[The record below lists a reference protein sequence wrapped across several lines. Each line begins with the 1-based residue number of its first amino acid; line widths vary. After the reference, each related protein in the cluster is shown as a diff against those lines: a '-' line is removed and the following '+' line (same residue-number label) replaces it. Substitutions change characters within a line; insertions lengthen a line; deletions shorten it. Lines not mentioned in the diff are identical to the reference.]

1 MPNAE
6 SITELFRGP
15 EFEYWA
21 TRDFIHS
28 LEEYFIQ
35 RFLDPEKDVLEAGTG
50 GGFLLHFMQEQ
61 GFKSL
66 RGYDLLPEFV
76 AYAREHD
83 PGGRL
88 QFDCADA
95 AALPYQD
102 EQFSQILYF
111 SHMLCL
117 LPDKE
122 QRDKT
127 VAEAF
132 RILKPGGV
140 ALFNVLS
147 YEFRLQSLVH
157 RVYLAWLWMLRK
169 TTGSETP
176 MQYMPMLK
184 QNNRFNRKALLN
196 AGPYFY
202 WFRAREIIDYL
213 RNKGFEVEY
222 AAYRG
227 KDKKP
232 KEVNPEDPVIREAT
246 GHLYLACRK
255 PIR

>member
-1 MPNAE
+1 
-6 SITELFRGP
+6 
-15 EFEYWA
+15 
-21 TRDFIHS
+21 
-28 LEEYFIQ
+28 
-35 RFLDPEKDVLEAGTG
+35 
-50 GGFLLHFMQEQ
+50 
-61 GFKSL
+61 
-66 RGYDLLPEFV
+66 
-76 AYAREHD
+76 
-83 PGGRL
+83 
-88 QFDCADA
+88 
-95 AALPYQD
+95 
-102 EQFSQILYF
+102 
-111 SHMLCL
+111 
-117 LPDKE
+117 
-122 QRDKT
+122 
-127 VAEAF
+127 
-132 RILKPGGV
+132 
-140 ALFNVLS
+140 
-147 YEFRLQSLVH
+147 
-157 RVYLAWLWMLRK
+157 MLRK